1 MSSLQGIVR
10 PPIGCSN
17 PNSSSA
23 MFSNSW
29 NEGWFKNDIGIKKR
43 LLSLSPTYT
52 AMWPFG
58 TSIDVEATC
67 FPNEFGRRR
76 MCLACIILS
85 KRIAMSIYLYCGWRW
100 WISQQKREKT
110 VGIWYQWM
118 WGLVLASMI
127 FVSIYIDECC
137 VWKSLKCGVN
147 GVEAIGLGPVRDKAF
162 EGSHE
167 LVF

>member
-1 MSSLQGIVR
+1 
-10 PPIGCSN
+10 
-17 PNSSSA
+17 
-23 MFSNSW
+23 
-29 NEGWFKNDIGIKKR
+29 
-43 LLSLSPTYT
+43 
-52 AMWPFG
+52 
-58 TSIDVEATC
+58 
-67 FPNEFGRRR
+67 
-76 MCLACIILS
+76 
-85 KRIAMSIYLYCGWRW
+85 
-100 WISQQKREKT
+100 
-110 VGIWYQWM
+110 M